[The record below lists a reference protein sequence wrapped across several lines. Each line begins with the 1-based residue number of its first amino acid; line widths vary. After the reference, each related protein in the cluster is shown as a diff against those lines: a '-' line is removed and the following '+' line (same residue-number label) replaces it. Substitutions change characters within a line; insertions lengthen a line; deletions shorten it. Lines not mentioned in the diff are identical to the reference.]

1 MDAPARRRG
10 PAFLQR
16 TKRVQNQPDD
26 RGRDARPL
34 GVRGCGAGPGQ
45 RQRGCGRPGRAANSG
60 HAAVRDPG
68 SSTGPDAT
76 PAAPSAATPAAPP
89 PTPAAAA
96 NPPPPAAQAQQQ
108 GTPAT
113 VLDTQD
119 YESLLGRSVR
129 SAGGDELG
137 RVIDIIVD
145 KEGHPRAA
153 IIDFGGFLG
162 VGTRKIAVDWRALRF
177 TPDGGKERKLSVAL
191 TRNQVRVSP
200 EYKAGEP
207 IVVLGPASPAAPAA
221 EGEQAAAPAPGSP
234 ATPQPAPS
242 ASAPTSAAPS
252 STAPASTVPGNAAS
266 GAAAPAVVHPA
277 APALPPEKAPDK

>member
-1 MDAPARRRG
+1 MIAAVTLALWASGAAAQAQVSGSEG
-10 PAFLQR
+10 PA
-16 TKRVQNQPDD
+16 
-26 RGRDARPL
+26 
-34 GVRGCGAGPGQ
+34 GQ
-45 RQRGCGRPGRAANSG
+45 AAPQS
-60 HAAVRDPG
+60 
-68 SSTGPDAT
+68 
-76 PAAPSAATPAAPP
+76 PAAPPSAPPAQTPAPVPAPTPPPAATPAAPP
-89 PTPAAAA
+89 ASPPAAAGA
-96 NPPPPAAQAQQQ
+96 PPSAAQAQQQ

-137 RVIDIIVD
+137 RVIDIIID

-221 EGEQAAAPAPGSP
+221 EGEQAAAPTAGS
-234 ATPQPAPS
+234 ATPPQ
-242 ASAPTSAAPS
+242 SAPAAP
-252 STAPASTVPGNAAS
+252 APGNAAS
-266 GAAAPAVVHPA
+266 GAAAPAAATPPTPA
-277 APALPPEKAPDK
+277 APAPAPPPEKAPDK